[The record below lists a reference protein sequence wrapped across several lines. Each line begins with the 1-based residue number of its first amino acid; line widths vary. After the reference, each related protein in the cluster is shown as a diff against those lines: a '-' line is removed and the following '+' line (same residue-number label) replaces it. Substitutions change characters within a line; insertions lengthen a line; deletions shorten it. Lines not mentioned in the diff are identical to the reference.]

1 MKESKLFLKK
11 AGEFFLE
18 ARLLFEK
25 GFWPGATNRAYYS
38 MFTAARAVL
47 MLKGITAKTH
57 AGTHQKFSEV
67 LVKEGI
73 LPIELAKML
82 NRAYQYRQ
90 EVDYELEVEIDEET
104 ATKIFIEAAVFLE
117 RVKAYLENE
126 FSKIQP

>member
-1 MKESKLFLKK
+1 MKQSKLFLKK

-18 ARLLFEK
+18 AKLLHEK

-38 MFTAARAVL
+38 MFTAARSVL

-67 LVKEGI
+67 LVKEAI
-73 LPIELAKML
+73 LPVELFKML

-90 EVDYELEVEIDEET
+90 EVDYEPEIEIDEEM
-104 ATKIFIEAAVFLE
+104 ATKIFNEADVFLE
-117 RVKAYLENE
+117 IVSAYLDNE
-126 FSKIQP
+126 FSKIEP